1 MAERHFRDRRAFG
14 SDDTH
19 KQVRM
24 LLRRIDFVVP
34 AGKHR
39 GCAGMQARAMR

>member
-24 LLRRIDFVVP
+24 LRRIDFVVP